1 LREEGAV
8 ANRFGQ
14 HWRLFAILFWVAA
27 AILLLRD
34 RWNLIQWFG
43 LGDTDDNLRMSQVR
57 ALLAGQDWF
66 DLRQYKLNPP
76 QGANVHW
83 SRIVDLPIAA
93 IMLALKPFMSGATA
107 EKVAVALAPML
118 PMMVAF
124 FAVGA
129 VMRRLISPNAFALA
143 IGLLLCAHSTRGMW
157 FPLRIDHH
165 GWQLAALSL
174 AMLSFALRSPRR
186 GGVLLGAA
194 TALSLSIGLEML
206 VYLAAAGAAV
216 VLMWVRNR
224 DEAPRLFSYG
234 VSLAGGCALGYL
246 LFASNDNRMP
256 VCDALSPVWLST
268 LAGAGAVAVVL
279 SMLKTERWTVR
290 LGAAALGGVLI
301 AGFYA
306 LAWPLCTSRLEGV
319 SPELDYLWLSRV
331 REALPIYKHDRGVL
345 AAVLALPVSGL
356 IGYGVALWRTR
367 RDPAQL
373 VPWAALGALSL
384 LATALLA
391 WQTRAGPAAQLL
403 AIPGATALAWIAI
416 ARAQQEQA
424 MLVRVAATV
433 VAFFVIS
440 GLAVQNIVNLLPKEE
455 EKKSDKKVDQAN
467 NRCPTLAGLKP
478 IALQKPG
485 YVFTH
490 VDLGPRL
497 ITVTNHKA
505 VAGPYHRNQQDIV
518 DVMKGFRGT
527 PEYAHDIIQ
536 RRGIDY
542 VLICP
547 GMSETTIYSAEAP
560 KGFYAQINAGK
571 VPAWLQPITLPKDSP
586 YKMWRV
592 VKR

>member
-1 LREEGAV
+1 
-8 ANRFGQ
+8 
-14 HWRLFAILFWVAA
+14 
-27 AILLLRD
+27 
-34 RWNLIQWFG
+34 
-43 LGDTDDNLRMSQVR
+43 
-57 ALLAGQDWF
+57 
-66 DLRQYKLNPP
+66 
-76 QGANVHW
+76 
-83 SRIVDLPIAA
+83 
-93 IMLALKPFMSGATA
+93 
-107 EKVAVALAPML
+107 
-118 PMMVAF
+118 
-124 FAVGA
+124 
-129 VMRRLISPNAFALA
+129 
-143 IGLLLCAHSTRGMW
+143 
-157 FPLRIDHH
+157 
-165 GWQLAALSL
+165 
-174 AMLSFALRSPRR
+174 
-186 GGVLLGAA
+186 
-194 TALSLSIGLEML
+194 ML

-216 VLMWVRNR
+216 VLMWVRDR
-224 DEAPRLFSYG
+224 DEAPRLFAYG
-234 VSLAGGCALGYL
+234 VTLAGGCALDYL
-246 LFASNDNRMP
+246 LFASNDNRLP

-268 LAGAGAVAVVL
+268 LTGAGAVAVLL
-279 SMLKTERWTVR
+279 SMFKVDGWPAR

-306 LAWPLCTSRLEGV
+306 LAWPHCTSRLEGV

-345 AAVLALPVSGL
+345 AAVLSLPVSGL
-356 IGYGVALWRTR
+356 IGYGLALWRTR

-373 VPWAALGALSL
+373 VPWATLAALSL
-384 LATALLA
+384 LATGLLL

-440 GLAVQNIVNLLPKEE
+440 GLAVQNVVNLLPKDE
-455 EKKSDKKVDQAN
+455 EKKNNKVDQAN

-505 VAGPYHRNQQDIV
+505 VAGPYHRNQQDII

-527 PEYAHDIIQ
+527 PEYARGIIQ

-571 VPAWLQPITLPKDSP
+571 VPAWLQPVALPKDSP

-592 VKR
+592 IKR